1 MKLKNIKVTEVYHP
15 NIFLYNTNEVEIIDM
30 VMGIDY
36 MIDEDTVNFDECGIT
51 LEDLED
57 NFLED
62 IIPCYMIVPLEED
75 TYTKMDEIDYKNLE
89 YLITSDVY
97 SDVEKDEQEISD
109 EEKLKTFN
117 LIKEY
122 LETDEF
128 KNELKRSFEY
138 EESRKKAVM

>member
-15 NIFLYNTNEVEIIDM
+15 NIFLHNTNEIEVIDV

-36 MIDEDTVNFDECGIT
+36 MIDEDTIDFDEYGIT

-75 TYTKMDEIDYKNLE
+75 TYTRMDEVDYKNLE

-128 KNELKRSFEY
+128 KDELKRSFEY
-138 EESRKKAVM
+138 EESRKKAIM